1 MTSKSKRKNPIA
13 VPGTLA
19 HPAATGAMLDYYR
32 IFKRWKIILAIVVLV
47 VIGNTIRIVL
57 QKSVYYSS
65 ASVEVL
71 PQQLN
76 IGQTYKE
83 AFKYTSEMF
92 FNTQMEF
99 ARNPEVLNLLI
110 KKVGTEKTAQLLGLK
125 PVSWNRSP
133 ESLYG
138 DLLRGT
144 QTLQRKDTF
153 IMEMGIESPVP
164 EGAAV
169 LSNNW
174 AESLIEWNRQ
184 TSAKQSRFESE
195 SISRQIERTQKS
207 ITDKDARLAEMSKSG
222 QVDEQV
228 TAATQKLQGLS
239 EQLQSVQKEVLEKQA
254 NYTSLQRMSPSSIPQ
269 VLSSPSVSSINQQC
283 TQLEQQYA
291 EQSKIF
297 KPGWPAL
304 QQLKTRMD
312 QTCAQRNQEMQSA
325 YNIVLGASRAELE
338 ATQSKQATVQRD
350 YDEAHTAINNISP
363 ETSEFQSLKTDL
375 ENERKLLSELIQQ
388 RQSAELTDTG
398 GIEGGVQMRVVEA
411 ARVPGK
417 PIRPRRV
424 QSEAMSVI
432 VGLIFGIGTAVLLT
446 YFDARIRSQHDIEQ
460 ATPFRFLT
468 FIPDAE
474 FEEEELIYNSFRFL
488 WRHISAIDGMDKPP
502 RVFIVASAQPGEGK
516 TFVTVNLAK
525 ALARM
530 GKKTLLIDVDVHRPS
545 VHETM
550 GIRRQTGL
558 HDFLYGQSSDFSIF
572 PSPAPNLTVIPV
584 DHTDRLQLAEALDST
599 IFIDS
604 LTNAMGSFEYIIMD
618 SGPVLLTP
626 ETLAAC
632 VGVDGLILVVRNDFT
647 SAKTLKLAGEL
658 LQQVNVSVLGTVL
671 NKVNLKDRF
680 SRYHYYRQY
689 YHYYKKP
696 RMKDE
701 AEQTAENLVESL
713 TQPQT
718 RKKA

>member
-1 MTSKSKRKNPIA
+1 MNSKSKKKNPIA

-19 HPAATGAMLDYYR
+19 RPPANALLDYYGILR
-32 IFKRWKIILAIVVLV
+32 RWKIVLLVVLLI

-57 QKSVYYSS
+57 QRSVYYSS
-65 ASVEVL
+65 AAVEVL

-76 IGQTYKE
+76 VGQQTYKE
-83 AFKYTSEMF
+83 AFQYTSEMF

-99 ARNPEVLNLLI
+99 ARTPEVLNLLI
-110 KKVGTEKTAQLLGLK
+110 KKVGVEKTAQLLGLP
-125 PVSWNRSP
+125 PVSWKRSP
-133 ESLYG
+133 ESLYSEI
-138 DLLRGT
+138 LRNT
-144 QTLQRKDTF
+144 QTLQRRDTF
-153 IMEMGIESPVP
+153 ILEMGIESSVP
-164 EGAAV
+164 DGAAI

-184 TSAKQSRFESE
+184 TSAKQSRSTSE

-207 ITDKDARLAEMSKSG
+207 ISDKEARLGVMSKSSPADQ
-222 QVDEQV
+222 QVNV
-228 TAATQKLQGLS
+228 ATAKMQGLT
-239 EQLQSVQKEVLEKQA
+239 EQLNGAQKEVLEKQA
-254 NYTSLQRMSPSSIPQ
+254 IYNSLSRQSPSSIPQ
-269 VLSSPSVSSINQQC
+269 VLSSPSVVSLDQQC
-283 TQLEQQYA
+283 SLLGQQYA

-312 QTCAQRNQEMQSA
+312 QTCGQRDQEMQAVFST
-325 YNIVLGASRAELE
+325 VLSASRADLD
-338 ATQSKQATVQRD
+338 AAHSKLASVQHD
-350 YDEAHTAINNISP
+350 FDEAHKTISGATP
-363 ETSEFQSLKTDL
+363 ETSEYLSLKTDL
-375 ENERKLLSELIQQ
+375 ENERKLLDQLIQQ
-388 RQSAELTDTG
+388 KQSAELTDTG
-398 GIEGGVQMRVVEA
+398 GMEGGVQMRIVDA
-411 ARVPGK
+411 AQVPNK

-424 QSEAMSVI
+424 QSEAMGLI
-432 VGLIFGIGTAVLLT
+432 VGLIFGIGTAMLLN
-446 YFDARIRSQHDIEQ
+446 YVDAKVRSQQDIEQ
-460 ATPFRFLT
+460 TTHFRFLT
-468 FIPDAE
+468 FVPDAE
-474 FEEEELIYNSFRFL
+474 QEEEELIYNSFRFL

-502 RVFIVASAQPGEGK
+502 RVFIVTSAQPGEGK

-558 HDFLYGQSSDFSIF
+558 NDFLYGHSSDFSIF
-572 PSPAPNLTVIPV
+572 PSPFPNLTVIPV
-584 DHTDRLQLAEALDST
+584 DHTDRLQLAESLDSSV
-599 IFIDS
+599 FIDS
-604 LTNAMGSFEYIIMD
+604 LTNAMGSFEYILMD

-632 VGVDGLILVVRNDFT
+632 VGVDGLILVVRNDYT
-647 SAKTLKLAGEL
+647 TAKTLKIASEL

-680 SRYHYYRQY
+680 SHYHYYRQY
-689 YHYYKKP
+689 YNYYKKP
-696 RMKDE
+696 RMKE
-701 AEQTAENLVESL
+701 AEQTAEILVESL
-713 TQPQT
+713 TEPRK

>member
-1 MTSKSKRKNPIA
+1 MNSKSKKKNPIA

-19 HPAATGAMLDYYR
+19 RPPASALLDYYG
-32 IFKRWKIILAIVVLV
+32 IFRRWKIILLVVLLV

-65 ASVEVL
+65 AAVEVL

-76 IGQTYKE
+76 VVGQQTYKE
-83 AFKYTSEMF
+83 AFQYTSEMF

-99 ARNPEVLNLLI
+99 ARTPEVLNLLI
-110 KKVGTEKTAQLLGLK
+110 KKVGVDKTAQLLGME
-125 PVSWNRSP
+125 PVSWKRSP
-133 ESLYG
+133 ESLYAEI
-138 DLLRGT
+138 LHGT
-144 QTLQRKDTF
+144 QTLQRRDTF
-153 IMEMGIESPVP
+153 IMEMGIESSVP
-164 EGAAV
+164 DGAAI
-169 LSNNW
+169 LSNSW

-184 TSAKQSRFESE
+184 TSAKQSRSTSE

-207 ITDKDARLAEMSKSG
+207 ISDKEARFAAMSKSSPAD
-222 QVDEQV
+222 QQV
-228 TAATQKLQGLS
+228 TVATQKMQGLTD
-239 EQLQSVQKEVLEKQA
+239 QLNSAQKDVFEKQA
-254 NYTSLQRMSPSSIPQ
+254 NYNSLSRMSPSSIPQ
-269 VLSSPSVSSINQQC
+269 VLAAPSVVSLNQQC
-283 TQLEQQYA
+283 SQLEQQYA
-291 EQSKIF
+291 EQNKIF

-312 QTCAQRNQEMQSA
+312 QTCSQRNQEMQTVF
-325 YNIVLGASRAELE
+325 NTVLSASRAELD
-338 ATQSKQATVQRD
+338 ASRSKLASIQHD
-350 YDEAHTAINNISP
+350 FDEAHKLINNSTP
-363 ETSEFQSLKTDL
+363 ETTEFVSLKTDL
-375 ENERKLLSELIQQ
+375 ENERKLLDQLIQQ
-388 RQSAELTDTG
+388 KQSAELTDTG
-398 GIEGGVQMRVVEA
+398 GIEGGVQMRIVDA
-411 ARVPGK
+411 AQVPNK
-417 PIRPRRV
+417 PIRPRRA
-424 QSEAMSVI
+424 QSEGMGLI
-432 VGLIFGIGTAVLLT
+432 VGLIFGIGTAMLLN
-446 YFDARIRSQHDIEQ
+446 YLDAKVRSQHDIEQ
-460 ATPFRFLT
+460 TTSFRFLT

-474 FEEEELIYNSFRFL
+474 LEEEELIYNSFRFL

-502 RVFIVASAQPGEGK
+502 RVFIVTSAQPGEGK

-558 HDFLYGQSSDFSIF
+558 NDFLYGQSSDFSIF
-572 PSPAPNLTVIPV
+572 PSPIPNLTVIPV
-584 DHTDRLQLAEALDST
+584 DHTDRLQLAESLDSS

-604 LTNAMGSFEYIIMD
+604 LTNAMGSFEYILMD

-632 VGVDGLILVVRNDFT
+632 VGVDGLILVVRNDYT
-647 SAKTLKLAGEL
+647 TGKTLKLASEL

-680 SRYHYYRQY
+680 SNYHYYRQY
-689 YHYYKKP
+689 YNYYKKP
-696 RMKDE
+696 RMKE
-701 AEQTAENLVESL
+701 AEQTAEILVESL
-713 TQPQT
+713 TQPRT